1 MSHGQRFEDF
11 TTRMKIALPIHLER
25 TKMKVGR
32 NKFVPGRNSVL
43 SHSVGFL
50 GSVLLSTVI
59 QQDEYS
65 NISKKDI
72 EENS

>member
-1 MSHGQRFEDF
+1 MSHGQRFENF
-11 TTRMKIALPIHLER
+11 TTRTKIALPIHLER

-43 SHSVGFL
+43 SYSVGFL

-59 QQDEYS
+59 QDEYS

-72 EENS
+72 EEIS